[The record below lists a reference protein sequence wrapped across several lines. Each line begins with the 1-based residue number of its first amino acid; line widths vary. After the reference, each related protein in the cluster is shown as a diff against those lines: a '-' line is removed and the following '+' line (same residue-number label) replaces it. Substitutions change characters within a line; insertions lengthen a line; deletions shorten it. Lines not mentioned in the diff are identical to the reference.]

1 MARDDQIVFTS
12 AAYVNTDTAE
22 SNAARRFETTALYL
36 KDFIIKVSTYAQL
49 FGDSSGQTYSVGVG
63 ETIGLSG
70 IDISTL
76 YFKNAVEGQNG
87 KVDIL
92 GVRR

>member
-1 MARDDQIVFTS
+1 MAVENLVFTS
-12 AAYVNTDTAE
+12 AAYIKTKTQAADTA
-22 SNAARRFETTALYL
+22 ARFETSSLYL
-36 KDFIIKVSTYAQL
+36 KDMIIKVSTKAQV
-49 FGDSSGQTYSVGVG
+49 FGDASGQTYPVGAG
-63 ETIGLSG
+63 EAIGLSG

-76 YFKNAVEGQNG
+76 YFKNAVAGQNG